1 MGNLFSQLS
10 DDIDNITNSPSGNS
24 PSSNAPS
31 AKYTVTPSVE
41 DNKSPS
47 ESPAKKS
54 ISTPSSESPAEKC
67 VQPNPS
73 TTSSTSTTSSSPSS
87 IPVKQVSRSNGD
99 DENQFLDFINDIFNA
114 TTYTIIFWIITV
126 YSIYLLGKSI
136 FANKG
141 VGNES
146 SGVAKY
152 SRTVDIIL
160 CFLLFSGIF
169 SVYYKLDEKDK
180 KNMMGYNIQ
189 WIQDYF
195 NNPWELFNL
204 IWFTIIF
211 FALIY
216 ILKIPMTPD
225 AKPVIVHFL
234 ERKIWIIYA
243 LFGIVFF
250 FKYALGINII
260 NLLFNNSIM
269 NYFKDA
275 KPYSSSPGEAPSV
288 FDDIFDDVSKD
299 IYDIESPS
307 PDTNTSTK
315 SSSSSP
321 GSSSPGSSS
330 PSSCVSDKQVFNVSN
345 NLYTYE
351 EAQKV
356 CSAFDA
362 SLATYD
368 QIEGSYKN
376 GGEWCNYGWSEGQ
389 MAYFP
394 TQKDTWNLLQ
404 ENPCTK
410 NVCGRPGINGGYIDN
425 PYIHFGA
432 NCYGIKPK
440 QPDGWKPTSYV
451 QKLNIQKEE
460 DPNIKLR
467 DQASLNSFSQKDWSR
482 Y

>member
-1 MGNLFSQLS
+1 MEKFFSKLFG
-10 DDIDNITNSPSGNS
+10 DIDNITNSPSGNS
-24 PSSNAPS
+24 PSGNAPS
-31 AKYTVTPSVE
+31 GKYTVTPSGE
-41 DNKSPS
+41 DNNSPS
-47 ESPAKKS
+47 VSPSKKTA
-54 ISTPSSESPAEKC
+54 STPSDSPSEKC

-73 TTSSTSTTSSSPSS
+73 TTSTTSNSPSS
-87 IPVKQVSRSNGD
+87 IPSKSVSHSED
-99 DENQFLDFINDIFNA
+99 DSENQFLDFINDIFNA

-126 YSIYLLGKSI
+126 YSIYLLGKAI

-141 VGNES
+141 IGNES
-146 SGVAKY
+146 SGVARY
-152 SRTVDIIL
+152 SRTIDIIL

-169 SVYYKLDEKDK
+169 SVYYNLDEKDK

-189 WIQDYF
+189 WTQNYF
-195 NNPWELFNL
+195 DNPWSVFEL

-211 FALIY
+211 FALVY
-216 ILKIPMTPD
+216 ILKVPMTPD

-234 ERKIWIIYA
+234 EHKIWIVYA
-243 LFGIVFF
+243 LFGIIFF

-275 KPYSSSPGEAPSV
+275 KPYSSSPGEAPGV
-288 FDDIFDDVSKD
+288 FDDISKD
-299 IYDIESPS
+299 ISLSTDIYKNSSPS
-307 PDTNTSTK
+307 SHVSTSGSSP
-315 SSSSSP
+315 SSSNSSP
-321 GSSSPGSSS
+321 NSS

-351 EAQKV
+351 QAQEV

-362 SLATYD
+362 SMATYD
-368 QIEGSYKN
+368 QIEASYKN

-394 TQKDTWNLLQ
+394 TQKDTWNSLQ
-404 ENPCTK
+404 ENPDTK

-451 QKLNIQKEE
+451 QKLNIKKGV

-467 DQASLNSFSQKDWSR
+467 DQAKLNSFSQKDWSR